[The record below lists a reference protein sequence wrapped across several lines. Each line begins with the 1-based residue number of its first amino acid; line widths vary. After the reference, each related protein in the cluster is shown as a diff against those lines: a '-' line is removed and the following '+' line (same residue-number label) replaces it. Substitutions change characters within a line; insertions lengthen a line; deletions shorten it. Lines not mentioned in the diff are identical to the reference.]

1 VQLQHAPVVAVEAHR
16 VEITELV
23 VARGAR
29 RGGRG
34 RALVEAALAWARERG
49 AARVEVRVA
58 ARNAAGQAFWR
69 SLGFGAFVDVL
80 DRRL

>member
-1 VQLQHAPVVAVEAHR
+1 VQLQRGPAIAVEAR
-16 VEITELV
+16 RAEITEIV
-23 VARGAR
+23 VAWGAR

-34 RALVEAALAWARERG
+34 RALVEAALGWARERG
-49 AARVEVRVA
+49 AVRVEVRVA
-58 ARNAAGQAFWR
+58 AANAPGQSFWR